1 MWAPSFSLRPAFWRK
16 MTGLSHTDRITHL
29 GVGGPLAPGQVYHVE
44 PPVPQV
50 LLTAGGLRHVHHQ
63 QGVGPGARLVG
74 RCRLLGPLLVPSLQ
88 HPHHLLRGLG
98 GHLGQPGHLQI
109 DH

>member
-74 RCRLLGPLLVPSLQ
+74 SCWLLSSLLVASLQ
-88 HPHHLLRGLG
+88 QPHHLLG
-98 GHLGQPGHLQI
+98 
-109 DH
+109 